1 MFGLFSNTRSERVAH
16 ELYTAA
22 VAAARTPWLYE
33 ELGVPDTLDGRFDLV
48 GLHAFLVIRRL
59 QRAGK
64 GGRALAQAVFD
75 AMFGDMEHNLREMGV
90 SDAGVAKRNKAMW
103 EALHGRAAVY
113 QPLLDAADRPGLAGA
128 LARNV
133 WRDGTPP
140 AGSADRLAEHTLAT
154 DRLLA
159 SQPDAAVIAGRVVF
173 DPNPVAA

>member
-1 MFGLFSNTRSERVAH
+1 MFGLFSNTRNERAAH
-16 ELYTAA
+16 ELYSAA
-22 VAAARTPWLYE
+22 VVAARSPWLYE
-33 ELGVPDTLDGRFDLV
+33 ELGVPDTLDGRFDLI
-48 GLHAFLVIRRL
+48 GLHTFLVIRRL

-113 QPLLDAADRPGLAGA
+113 QPLLDAADRPGLADA

-133 WRDGTPP
+133 WRDEAPP
-140 AGSADRLAEHTLAT
+140 AGSPDALAEHTLT
-154 DRLLA
+154 MDRLLA
-159 SQPDAAVIAGRVVF
+159 AQPDAALVKGKASF
-173 DPNPVAA
+173 EPDPVSA

>member
-1 MFGLFSNTRSERVAH
+1 MFGLFSNTRNERVAYQ
-16 ELYTAA
+16 LYSAA

-33 ELGVPDTLDGRFDLV
+33 ELGVPDTLDGRFDLI
-48 GLHAFLVIRRL
+48 GLHTFLVIRRL

-64 GGRALAQAVFD
+64 GGRTLAQAVFD

-113 QPLLDAADRPGLAGA
+113 QPLLDAADRAGLADA

-133 WRDGTPP
+133 WRDETPP
-140 AGSADRLAEHTLAT
+140 VDAADRLAAHTLAI

-159 SQPDAAVIAGRVVF
+159 SQPDAAVTGGKVVF
-173 DPNPVAA
+173 DQNSVAA